1 MDLALVVMAAGLG
14 SRFGGNKQLVEVGP
28 TGEVFFDFA
37 IADSVGAGADHVVL
51 IVRREFERTVR
62 DHVEARYGDA
72 FRLSTVCQDE
82 FGPQRGK
89 PWGTAHAV
97 LSIAE
102 VVDEPFMVV
111 NADDYYGE
119 KSYSLLAGS
128 LLVAPPNT
136 ALLAAFRLG
145 NTLPVHGTVSRGVCR
160 VVGDRLASLVETHG
174 IGRAA
179 DGQIV
184 STDPAGRHLD
194 DTPVS
199 MNMWGFGPELFTH
212 LERYWREFYALHKDD
227 PKTEFLLPTTVAT
240 LRDEG
245 LLDVRVVHTDD
256 EWIGV
261 TNPDD
266 LEPARLRLRELRT

>member
-119 KSYSLLAGS
+119 KSYGLLAGS
-128 LLVAPPNT
+128 LSVAPPNT

-145 NTLPVHGTVSRGVCR
+145 NTLPPHGTVSRGVCR

-174 IGRAA
+174 IGRAD

-199 MNMWGFGPELFTH
+199 MNMWGFGPEVFAH
-212 LERYWREFYALHKDD
+212 LERYWREFYKLHKDD
-227 PKTEFLLPTTVAT
+227 PKTEFLLPTTVAS

>member
-37 IADSVGAGADHVVL
+37 IADAVGAGATHVVL
-51 IVRREFERTVR
+51 IVRREFEHTVR
-62 DHVEARYGDA
+62 DHIEARYGDV

-102 VVDEPFMVV
+102 VVREPFMVV

-119 KSYSLLAGS
+119 KSYGLLAGS
-128 LLVAPPNT
+128 LSVAPPNT

-145 NTLPVHGTVSRGVCR
+145 NTLPRQGTVSRGICR

-174 IGRAA
+174 IGRAK
-179 DGQIV
+179 DGHIV
-184 STDPAGRHLD
+184 STDPAGQYLD

-199 MNMWGFGPELFTH
+199 MNMWGFGPEIFEH
-212 LERYWREFYALHKDD
+212 LQRQWREFYARHKDD
-227 PKTEFLLPTTVAT
+227 AKTEFLLPTAVAA

-245 LLDVRVVHTDD
+245 LLDVRVVRTDD

-266 LEPARLRLRELRT
+266 LEPARRRLRELRT